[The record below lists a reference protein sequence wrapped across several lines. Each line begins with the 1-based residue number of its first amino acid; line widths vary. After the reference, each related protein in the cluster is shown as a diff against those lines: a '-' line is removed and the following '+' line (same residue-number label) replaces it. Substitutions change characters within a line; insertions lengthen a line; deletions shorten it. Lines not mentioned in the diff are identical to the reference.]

1 MKFKKEELQR
11 MVFGDSE
18 NLESIED
25 NIVDTTRWSEI
36 HEVVFLDKLTG
47 KHYCS
52 SYSNGLTE
60 QQDESPY
67 EYANDEEEC
76 GEVEQVEVLVKQWKP
91 IS

>member
-1 MKFKKEELQR
+1 MLFINKSTYFKAL
-11 MVFGDSE
+11 SC
-18 NLESIED
+18 
-25 NIVDTTRWSEI
+25 EI
-36 HEVVFLDKLTG
+36 SLFLDKLTG